1 MENETTSIQIGEK
14 TLKELVKLK
23 YELNCKSYDDVL
35 ERIFDIIKKFKL
47 SKELDIKE
55 YTG

>member
-47 SKELDIKE
+47 SKELEI
-55 YTG
+55 TQ